1 MHMARKR
8 SGELLEKNISSIISL
23 EDFEFLEGYARFY
36 YNERT
41 LKQPTISHLV
51 RFVLKSWIIF
61 MRKKQEENQKN
72 RTKEQGVWS

>member
-1 MHMARKR
+1 MYMAKKR

-23 EDFEFLEGYARFY
+23 EDFEFLERYARFY
-36 YNERT
+36 YDNRT

-51 RFVLKSWIIF
+51 RFVLKGWIIF

-72 RTKEQGVWS
+72 RTKEQGMWS